1 MTKRHESPGKHEY
14 NVMAGKL
21 VDDAMREQGIT
32 QTAMA
37 EMIGLS
43 QSALSRK
50 MSGVRGWD
58 IGELIE
64 VAGILGV
71 PITDLIP
78 ARLPGAM
85 VGSLTQ

>member
-1 MTKRHESPGKHEY
+1 MTKRHESLGKHEY

-21 VDDAMREQGIT
+21 VDDVMREKGIT
-32 QTAMA
+32 QTALA
-37 EMIGLS
+37 QMIGLS

-50 MSGVRGWD
+50 LSGVRGWD

-64 VAGILGV
+64 VAGILNV

-78 ARLPGAM
+78 ARRSGSMAQ
-85 VGSLTQ
+85 SLTQ